1 MQELVQYII
10 SGLVENKEA
19 VKVEM
24 DGDAIKVTVAKED
37 MGKIIGKQGRTAK
50 AIRTIVRAVSAKNG
64 NKVSVDIIE
73 IQMNFIIGEIVK
85 AQGIKGEVKVKPMT
99 DDLAR
104 FGCLKTVSVDGCPF
118 KLRNATARGGFVY
131 LSFEGVNSRNDAEVL
146 VGRKILIDRSQAKKT
161 EEGEF
166 FIVDLLGSD
175 VYLSNNTRIGVLKY
189 IDNFGSADVFTVVGE
204 KTVRF
209 PFLKKLNLSFNQAER
224 AITVDKKAFEEI
236 CCYED

>member
-1 MQELVQYII
+1 
-10 SGLVENKEA
+10 
-19 VKVEM
+19 
-24 DGDAIKVTVAKED
+24 
-37 MGKIIGKQGRTAK
+37 
-50 AIRTIVRAVSAKNG
+50 
-64 NKVSVDIIE
+64 
-73 IQMNFIIGEIVK
+73 MNFIIGEIVK

-166 FIVDLLGSD
+166 FIVDLVQTFIYPTIRASAFLNILIIS
-175 VYLSNNTRIGVLKY
+175 VQPTYLPLWVKKPY
-189 IDNFGSADVFTVVGE
+189 VF
-204 KTVRF
+204 RF
-209 PFLKKLNLSFNQAER
+209 
-224 AITVDKKAFEEI
+224 
-236 CCYED
+236 